1 MCQRACVCVCV
12 LLCVSTLFLSVC
24 GHKAARKFQ
33 RTWHA
38 DPLPVASC
46 QLAVVFAFC
55 HRKLPELPPRPGGL
69 STRSPSFSPSPYVCV
84 HCITVTCYSRLFS
97 LPNNENSRCTIS
109 RGGHRCCCYFQPPQ
123 QGVFQLRCAVCCI
136 FHCIIL

>member
-1 MCQRACVCVCV
+1 MCQCVCVCV
-12 LLCVSTLFLSVC
+12 CCCACPLSSCPCVAIKQLVNFSALGT
-24 GHKAARKFQ
+24 
-33 RTWHA
+33 RTRCQ
-38 DPLPVASC
+38 LPVTSWRLSSPFATENC
-46 QLAVVFAFC
+46 QSC
-55 HRKLPELPPRPGGL
+55 HRAQAVCLLVFPRL
-69 STRSPSFSPSPYVCV
+69 SPSPYVCV

-123 QGVFQLRCAVCCI
+123 QGVSQLRCAVCCI